1 MDRLRVLHGT
11 WRGRGA
17 GDYPTIDAFKYE
29 ETLRFEFD
37 SRYPMIHY
45 EQRTFLMPSGE
56 ASHWESGF
64 IRVVEGSV
72 EFHFRVD
79 ELVDNKRAAWT
90 CVAAP
95 KVPDEWVDTRVTF
108 DLDPTDDGGT
118 VVGFSHT
125 GWESVEGAYAQCNTV
140 WGELMH
146 RLRDYVEGNPR
157 GPYFEG

>member
-1 MDRLRVLHGT
+1 MPDILHQITVKAAPDAVFAAVTTAEGLRSWWT
-11 WRGRGA
+11 QS
-17 GDYPTIDAFKYE
+17 
-29 ETLRFEFD
+29 
-37 SRYPMIHY
+37 SRAEPR
-45 EQRTFLMPSGE
+45 EGSVSVF
-56 ASHWESGF
+56 GF
-64 IRVVEGSV
+64 VGGSV

-79 ELVDNKRAAWT
+79 ELADNKRAAWT

-108 DLDPTDDGGT
+108 NLEPTDDGGT